1 MKRPFE
7 LSFSAIFPISAWCL
21 LLFSLLLF
29 TSCEKAYS
37 EDDDSQDPTSGDT
50 RIDVSFRV
58 ANYDIVPFS
67 VPTRQAQSPA
77 RATQSLSGVCT
88 RISFAVFDA
97 SGNKVTSKNQTKSD
111 SQFGT
116 FSLSVAAGTYQL
128 VVVAHSSTEGNATI
142 SSPSEIKF
150 ANNKLTD
157 TFYHYQTFEV
167 KENASY
173 DITLQR
179 AVAMFRL
186 NITDATPADVSQ
198 MKFYYTG
205 GSSTLDATTGAG
217 CVNSKQTELRT
228 VATAA
233 HAGQSTY
240 EVYTFPHADGKKLSM
255 KVTALSSSGTT
266 IQEQQFD
273 NVPVEANKITECTTS
288 FFSGSATD
296 ACALTF
302 NADTEWE
309 GTLNYGN

>member
-1 MKRPFE
+1 MKKRSPHFVN
-7 LSFSAIFPISAWCL
+7 AISTVSAWYL
-21 LLFSLLLF
+21 LLVVTLLCA
-29 TSCEKAYS
+29 SCEKAFI
-37 EDDDSQDPTSGDT
+37 DDDEPETPDTDDT
-50 RIDVSFRV
+50 RISVSFNV
-58 ANYDIVPFS
+58 TSYNVVPFS
-67 VPTRQAQSPA
+67 SPTRT
-77 RATQSLSGVCT
+77 TQQLSDVCT
-88 RISFAVFDA
+88 RISFALFDA

-116 FSLSVAAGTYQL
+116 YSLSVQAGTYQL

-150 ANNKLTD
+150 ASNKLSD
-157 TFYHYQTFEV
+157 TFYHYQTLEI

-228 VATAA
+228 VAASA
-233 HAGQSTY
+233 HSGQATY
-240 EVYTFPHADGKKLSM
+240 EVYTFPHADGKKLTM
-255 KVTALSSSGTT
+255 KVTALSATGEPL
-266 IQEQQFD
+266 QEQEYD
-273 NVPVEANKITECTTS
+273 NVPVVVNKITECTTP

-302 NADTEWE
+302 SAETQWE
-309 GTLNYGN
+309 GTLTYGN